1 MLPYGNPRGR
11 PPEESTPTVIAPQYE
26 CPASPTPLEGQSLAK
41 KGKRDLLLVD
51 NGSDDMDVDGVM
63 LLNDS
68 QNGDDLAGYGDVL
81 KVGQS
86 QLHFEIPTLGKTTYA
101 SVVDKESTHSDTK
114 KSEEVTVVAD
124 MSKECS
130 VPRGADLRTTK
141 EHPSGGGVSNGV
153 TKNAMYMASNPDKRS
168 KAAAGQTR
176 TVMVIPTVAGQ
187 SAKAVEH
194 VTCGL

>member
-1 MLPYGNPRGR
+1 
-11 PPEESTPTVIAPQYE
+11 
-26 CPASPTPLEGQSLAK
+26 
-41 KGKRDLLLVD
+41 
-51 NGSDDMDVDGVM
+51 
-63 LLNDS
+63 
-68 QNGDDLAGYGDVL
+68 
-81 KVGQS
+81 
-86 QLHFEIPTLGKTTYA
+86 
-101 SVVDKESTHSDTK
+101 
-114 KSEEVTVVAD
+114 

-194 VTCGL
+194 VTCASVYRGVRGRRSGEPHVSARPILLEVGQNSADLKGNTLEGFHPPVLVPYSSDEETMYDMSDEEAMTEAEEVECLLAHVVVGAAMGASAAVVIVSSCRAVPPEVWKP